1 MYRCH
6 MEFYLVNCPPDVL
19 ETVQQLPPLDGF
31 NHSFLDS
38 NEPREALLS
47 RADVVLAVPV
57 AGADSVRALAEGMK
71 EDAVRRALAECIR
84 GCGWTVPE
92 IEGFLERL
100 GAVVSIEEQTGR
112 LMVRGDFS
120 PGFFSDVE
128 TLLRTIGQLAPAG
141 LEIANDLYGLSWD
154 ALDRKDY
161 TAQMLDARDMTWNW
175 FETFA
180 HLL

>member
-1 MYRCH
+1 
-6 MEFYLVNCPPDVL
+6 
-19 ETVQQLPPLDGF
+19 
-31 NHSFLDS
+31 
-38 NEPREALLS
+38 
-47 RADVVLAVPV
+47 
-57 AGADSVRALAEGMK
+57 
-71 EDAVRRALAECIR
+71 
-84 GCGWTVPE
+84 
-92 IEGFLERL
+92 
-100 GAVVSIEEQTGR
+100 
-112 LMVRGDFS
+112 MVRGDFS

>member
-57 AGADSVRALAEGMK
+57 AGAVDDPFGGPEAG
-71 EDAVRRALAECIR
+71 R
-84 GCGWTVPE
+84 GTGGEPVP
-92 IEGFLERL
+92 
-100 GAVVSIEEQTGR
+100 GR
-112 LMVRGDFS
+112 
-120 PGFFSDVE
+120 
-128 TLLRTIGQLAPAG
+128 
-141 LEIANDLYGLSWD
+141 
-154 ALDRKDY
+154 
-161 TAQMLDARDMTWNW
+161 
-175 FETFA
+175 
-180 HLL
+180 